1 MHHRVFSNG
10 NFRKGEF
17 FPQQKG
23 NMNITPQL
31 TRRDFLKLTALSAGM
46 LALRPFTSLSLTEF
60 PLADKL
66 GRITVGKMDVYSRP
80 DSNSQIIGALY
91 EDNIIPWVREVV
103 GSMPGRINQRF
114 VETPN
119 GFVWGGYVQPVWN
132 RPNVPVTALHS
143 TSLGQ
148 GMWVEVTVPYV
159 DLLLDNPPPRAPWL
173 QYQLSINLPPRFYY
187 SQIVW
192 VDEIRTD
199 ELGRVWYRL
208 NEKYGSGDVFWG
220 QAEAFR
226 PLTTEEVSPISPDV
240 QDKRIVVRIWD
251 QTLSCFEGN
260 TEVYFAK
267 ISSGALY
274 DAWGNRV
281 DAWATPLGESPI
293 WRKAISLP
301 LSGGSASA
309 GWSLP
314 AVGWVSL
321 FVGTGVAIHS
331 TYWHNNYGEPSS
343 RGCVN
348 ASPEDAKWIFRW
360 SLPQV
365 SYDPG
370 DVTVEWP
377 GGTKVIVEDKSL

>member
-1 MHHRVFSNG
+1 MIS
-10 NFRKGEF
+10 
-17 FPQQKG
+17 
-23 NMNITPQL
+23 
-31 TRRDFLKLTALSAGM
+31 RRDFLKLAALSTGA
-46 LALRPFTSLSLTEF
+46 LAFRPFARSALPEF
-60 PLADKL
+60 PQGDKL
-66 GRITVGKMDVYSRP
+66 GRITVGKMDVYARP
-80 DSNSQIIGALY
+80 DSSSQIVGVLY
-91 EDNIIPWVREVV
+91 EDNLVTWLREVV

-119 GFVWGGYVQPVWN
+119 GFVWGGYMQPVWN
-132 RPNVPVTALHS
+132 QPNTPVTTLQT

-159 DLLLDNPPPRAPWL
+159 DLVLDNPPARAPWL
-173 QYQLSINLPPRFYY
+173 QYQLSINLPARFYY
-187 SQIVW
+187 SQVVW
-192 VDEIRTD
+192 ADEIRVD
-199 ELGRVWYRL
+199 ESGQAWYRL
-208 NEKYGSGDVFWG
+208 NEKYGSGDIFWG

-226 PLTTEEVSPISPDV
+226 PLTAEEISPISPEV
-240 QDKRIVVRIWD
+240 QDKRILVRVWD

-260 TEVYFAK
+260 MEVHFAK

-281 DAWATPLGESPI
+281 DAWETPVGESPI

-309 GWSLP
+309 GWNLP

-348 ASPEDAKWIFRW
+348 ASPEDAKWVSRW
-360 SLPQV
+360 SQPLLP
-365 SYDPG
+365 YDPG
-370 DVTVEWP
+370 DITVEWP
-377 GGTKVIVEDKSL
+377 GGTRVTVEDKD

>member
-1 MHHRVFSNG
+1 MIS
-10 NFRKGEF
+10 
-17 FPQQKG
+17 
-23 NMNITPQL
+23 
-31 TRRDFLKLTALSAGM
+31 RRDFLKLAALGTSA
-46 LALRPFTSLSLTEF
+46 LAFRPFVSSALPEF
-60 PLADKL
+60 PQADKL
-66 GRITVGKMDVYSRP
+66 GRNAVGKMDLYARP
-80 DSNSQIIGALY
+80 DANSQIVGALY
-91 EDNIIPWVREVV
+91 EDNIVPWIREVV
-103 GSMPGRINQRF
+103 GSMPGRTNQRF

-119 GFVWGGYVQPVWN
+119 GFVWGGYIQPVWN
-132 RPNVPVTALHS
+132 KPNAPVTNLPT
-143 TSLGQ
+143 TSLGP
-148 GMWVEVTVPYV
+148 GMWVEVTIPYV
-159 DLLLDNPPPRAPWL
+159 DLILDNPPARAPWL

-192 VDEIRTD
+192 ADQIRLDEA
-199 ELGRVWYRL
+199 GQAWYRL

-226 PLTTEEVSPISPDV
+226 PLTVEEVAPISPEV
-240 QDKRIVVRIWD
+240 QDKRIVVRVWD
-251 QTLSCFEGN
+251 QTMSCFEGDI
-260 TEVYFAK
+260 EVYFAK

-274 DAWGNRV
+274 DAWGQRV
-281 DAWATPLGESPI
+281 DAWATPVGESPI

-309 GWSLP
+309 GWNLP

-348 ASPEDAKWIFRW
+348 TSPEDAKWVFRW
-360 SLPQV
+360 SQPLTP
-365 SYDPG
+365 YDPG

-377 GGTKVIVEDKSL
+377 GGTKVIVEDQEL

>member
-1 MHHRVFSNG
+1 M
-10 NFRKGEF
+10 
-17 FPQQKG
+17 
-23 NMNITPQL
+23 L
-31 TRRDFLKLTALSAGM
+31 TRRDFLKLATLSMGALAF
-46 LALRPFTSLSLTEF
+46 RPFHLLVLPDF
-60 PLADKL
+60 PEGDKL
-66 GRITVGKMDVYSRP
+66 GRITVGKMDVFAAP
-80 DSNSQIIGALY
+80 DGSGQPIGALY
-91 EDNIIPWVREVV
+91 EDQLVPWLREVV

-132 RPNVPVTALHS
+132 KPNLPVTTLAT
-143 TSLGQ
+143 TSLGP
-148 GMWVEVTVPYV
+148 GMWVEVMVPYV
-159 DLLLDNPPPRAPWL
+159 DLVLENPPARAPWL
-173 QYQLSINLPPRFYY
+173 QYVSSINLPARFYY
-187 SQIVW
+187 TQVVW
-192 VDEIRTD
+192 VDQIRAD
-199 ELGRVWYRL
+199 ESGQIWYRL
-208 NEKYGSGDVFWG
+208 NEKYGSGDLLWG

-226 PLTTEEVSPISPDV
+226 PITAEEIAPINPDAL
-240 QDKRIVVRIWD
+240 DKSIVVKIWE

-260 TEVYFAK
+260 TEVHFAK

-281 DAWATPLGESPI
+281 DAWETPVGESPI

-301 LSGGSASA
+301 LSGGSAST

-331 TYWHNNYGEPSS
+331 TFWHNNYGEPSS

-348 ASPEDAKWIFRW
+348 ATPEDAKWVFRW

-365 SYDPG
+365 PYDPG
-370 DVTVEWP
+370 DITVEMP
-377 GGTKVIVEDKSL
+377 GGTKVNVEEKTV

>member
-1 MHHRVFSNG
+1 MHHS
-10 NFRKGEF
+10 K
-17 FPQQKG
+17 
-23 NMNITPQL
+23 L
-31 TRRDFLKLTALSAGM
+31 SRRDFLKMAVLSTGA
-46 LALRPFTSLSLTEF
+46 LALRPLEKLIQPEF
-60 PLADKL
+60 PQLERL
-66 GRITVGKMDVYSRP
+66 GRITVGKMDVYARP
-80 DSNSQIIGALY
+80 DSNSQIVEALY
-91 EDNIIPWVREVV
+91 EDNVIPWVREVV

-119 GFVWGGYVQPVWN
+119 GYVWGGYVQPVLN
-132 RPNVPVTALHS
+132 QSNVPVTNLYQ
-143 TSLGQ
+143 TSLGA

-159 DLLLDNPPPRAPWL
+159 DLILENPPARAPWL
-173 QYQLSINLPPRFYY
+173 QYQLSINIPPRFYY
-187 SQIVW
+187 SQVVW
-192 VDEIRTD
+192 VDQVRAD
-199 ELGRVWYRL
+199 DSGHVWYRL

-220 QAEAFR
+220 PADAFR
-226 PLTTEEVSPISPDV
+226 PITIDEISPISPDIDPS
-240 QDKRIVVRIWD
+240 QKRIVVKIWE
-251 QTLSCFEGN
+251 QTLSCFEGD
-260 TEVYFAK
+260 TEVHFAK

-281 DAWATPLGESPI
+281 DAWQTPIGVSPI

-360 SLPQV
+360 SMPQV
-365 SYDPG
+365 PYDPG
-370 DVTVEWP
+370 DVTVEMP
-377 GGTKVIVEDKSL
+377 GGTTVTVEDESI